1 MSEDKKEQEKQKQED
16 LQKRVKAL
24 NEELMPLL
32 AKYKLGLG
40 AVPFYSQNANGEF
53 ITLAKSFWFDDSRS
67 AQEEK
72 KDEKV
77 EKSDIA
83 KAE

>member
-1 MSEDKKEQEKQKQED
+1 MSEDKTEKEKLQED
-16 LQKRVKAL
+16 LQKRVKAF

-40 AVPFYSQNANGEF
+40 AVPFYSQNTNGEF
-53 ITLAKSFWFDDSRS
+53 ITLAKPFWFDDSRV
-67 AQEEK
+67 EEK

-77 EKSDIA
+77 EKSNIA

>member
-1 MSEDKKEQEKQKQED
+1 MSEDQKEQDKLKED
-16 LQKRVKAL
+16 LQKRVKGL

-32 AKYKLGLG
+32 AKYKLGLS
-40 AVPFYSQNANGEF
+40 AVPFYSQNTNGEF

-67 AQEEK
+67 VVDEK
-72 KDEKV
+72 KEEKV

-83 KAE
+83 TAE